1 MRKRYVIIKT
11 PIKRDIEDNVDFNK
25 EDGFS
30 WGYRYK
36 GVYTDV
42 NKAKEQLKK
51 LAESYTDIE
60 WNADISFVDKMTET
74 ETSIVIL

>member
-11 PIKRDIEDNVDFNK
+11 PIKRNNEDNVDFNK

-36 GVYTDV
+36 GVYTDL

-60 WNADISFVDKMTET
+60 WNADISFADKMAET
-74 ETSIVIL
+74 ETSIVLL

>member
-1 MRKRYVIIKT
+1 MKKRYVIIKT
-11 PIKRDIEDNVDFNK
+11 PVKRDNEDNVDFNK

-36 GVYTDV
+36 GVYTNM
-42 NKAKEQLKK
+42 NKAKEQLEK

-60 WNADISFVDKMTET
+60 WNSGISFVDKMTET
-74 ETSIVIL
+74 ETSVVIL

>member
-11 PIKRDIEDNVDFNK
+11 PVKRDNEDNVDFNK

-36 GVYTDV
+36 GVYTNL

-51 LAESYTDIE
+51 LAEDNGNVE
-60 WNADISFVDKMTET
+60 WIDSSSFVDKITEV
-74 ETSIVIL
+74 ETSIVLL

>member
-11 PIKRDIEDNVDFNK
+11 PVKRDNEDNVDFNK

-36 GVYTDV
+36 GVYTDLG
-42 NKAKEQLKK
+42 KAKEQLEK

-60 WNADISFVDKMTET
+60 WNRGISFVDKMTET

>member
-11 PIKRDIEDNVDFNK
+11 PVKRDNEDNVDFNK
-25 EDGFS
+25 EDKFS
-30 WGYRYK
+30 WRYRYK
-36 GVYTDV
+36 GVYTDL

-60 WNADISFVDKMTET
+60 WNTGISFMDKMTET